1 MGIKIHKKQKRNIS
15 YKKQIQCNNSCRNT
29 LYPSSQNIKKCC
41 SKIWKGRERDETAV
55 FIHRLYDFILG
66 RKSSIKLP
74 LSIMPPPS
82 VISLPF
88 KGKKVYNPP
97 PPPLAFPKY
106 SSLIN
111 DVLSSRNNNNGKF
124 ICVFECTIVN
134 LATYRQF
141 TKAAWDWIMK
151 KKKTKQKQNKN
162 KSPPPPKKNSKLH

>member
-66 RKSSIKLP
+66 RKSAIKLP

-88 KGKKVYNPP
+88 KGKKVYT
-97 PPPLAFPKY
+97 PLKGCKNTLTKNAFIVHLFLLFLTLHAGTGCIHRFLDF
-106 SSLIN
+106 LIML
-111 DVLSSRNNNNGKF
+111 VFQSRISN
-124 ICVFECTIVN
+124 
-134 LATYRQF
+134 
-141 TKAAWDWIMK
+141 
-151 KKKTKQKQNKN
+151 
-162 KSPPPPKKNSKLH
+162 